1 MYKILIVDD
10 EIRIREVIREYGNLY
25 EYEVYE
31 ADEGYKAIELVE
43 NNNFDCVILDIMMP
57 NLDGYTTCKR
67 IKEIKN
73 IPIIMLSARNQE
85 DDKLYGFELGIDDY
99 VSKPFSPKELMARVK
114 VVIERNHPK
123 KPNVITVDGLK
134 IDDQAHEVTIDG
146 KRAHLTN
153 KEYELLLYLISNI
166 NKAVSRD
173 MLLENIWGFDS
184 DSGDRTVDTHIK
196 MLRKHIGDYGKKIV
210 TVRGVGYKFEKDQ
223 TV

>member
-10 EIRIREVIREYGNLY
+10 EIRIREVIKEYGNLY

-31 ADEGYKAIELVE
+31 AEEGYKAIELVE
-43 NNNFDCVILDIMMP
+43 ENDFDCVILDIMMP

-67 IKEIKN
+67 IKEIRN

-123 KPNVITVDGLK
+123 KPDIITIEGLR

-146 KRAHLTN
+146 SRAHLTN

-173 MLLENIWGFDS
+173 TLLEKIWGFDS

-196 MLRKHIGDYGKKIV
+196 MLRKHIGDYGKRIV
-210 TVRGVGYKFEKDQ
+210 TVRGVGYKFEKDLS
-223 TV
+223 V

>member
-1 MYKILIVDD
+1 MHKILIVDD
-10 EIRIREVIREYGNLY
+10 EIRIREVIREYGILY

-31 ADEGYKAIELVE
+31 AEEGGKAIEMVE
-43 NNNFDCVILDIMMP
+43 QHDFDCIILDIMMP

-73 IPIIMLSARNQE
+73 VPIIMLSARNQE

-114 VVIERNHPK
+114 VVIERNSPK
-123 KPNVITVDGLK
+123 KPDIITIDGIR
-134 IDDQAHEVTIDG
+134 IDDQAHEVYIDG
-146 KRAHLTN
+146 QKAHLTN
-153 KEYELLLYLISNI
+153 KEYELLLYLISNV

-173 MLLENIWGFDS
+173 TLLEKIWGFDS

-196 MLRKHIGDYGKKIV
+196 MLRKHIGDYGRYIV
-210 TVRGVGYKFEKDQ
+210 TVRGVGYKFEKDLS
-223 TV
+223 V